1 MVNVSK
7 ITILFL
13 AGLLFYLSISKN
25 YGYFLPDN
33 DLLAGKTKDTPV
45 LWFAE
50 APNLSSITQ
59 PFKNQLKSL
68 KNISFFNFGQYI
80 NHVREA
86 WSFAQVNFK
95 TSIAGYLSFSD
106 SICLQPGVRTLIYP
120 FHSFL

>member
-33 DLLAGKTKDTPV
+33 DLLTGKTKDTPV

-50 APNLSSITQ
+50 APYLSNVTQ

-68 KNISFFNFGQYI
+68 KNIPFFNFSQFI
-80 NHVREA
+80 NDVREA
-86 WSFAQVNFK
+86 WSIAEINFT
-95 TSIAGYLSFSD
+95 TSISGYLSFSD
-106 SICLQPGVRTLIYP
+106 SICLQPGVRTLIFP
-120 FHSFL
+120 FHFFL

>member
-7 ITILFL
+7 ITILL
-13 AGLLFYLSISKN
+13 LSGLLFYLSISAN

-33 DLLAGKTKDTPV
+33 DLPGSRTKDTPV

-50 APNLSSITQ
+50 APSLFNITQ

-68 KNISFFNFGQYI
+68 KNISFFNFGQYV
-80 NHVREA
+80 NDVREA
-86 WSFAQVNFK
+86 WSSAQMNFT
-95 TSIAGYLSFSD
+95 TSISGYLSFSD

-120 FHSFL
+120 FPSFL